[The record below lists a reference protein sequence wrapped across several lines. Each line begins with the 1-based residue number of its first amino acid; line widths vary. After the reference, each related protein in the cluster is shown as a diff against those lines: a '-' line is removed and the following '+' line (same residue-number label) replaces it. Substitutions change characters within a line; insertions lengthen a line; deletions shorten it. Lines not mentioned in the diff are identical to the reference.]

1 MGVIDKEVLKDI
13 DDDEEGNEDGDGTI
27 NVVGIAD
34 SVAKGATARDEIS
47 DVLANGT

>member
-34 SVAKGATARDEIS
+34 SVANGATVHDEIA
-47 DVLANGT
+47 DGVANGA